1 MFASH
6 YLKKQKDGAHF
17 SRAEQLPQA
26 GMLVVIPCMDE
37 PGLNETLES
46 LGNCCQPESK
56 VIVLVVVNHSEK
68 AADEVRE
75 QNRQTLQLIENMKH
89 RLPAWLRLESVLAA
103 DLPEKHAGAGLARK
117 LGMDWAL
124 AHFNHHQARG
134 GIIVSLDADTLVD
147 PSYFTAIENFYR
159 QNPEYA
165 GAVHYFEHPLD
176 EGKAG
181 EAMALYELYLRY
193 HQHAVEYSG
202 FPHAMYTLGSC
213 FSVRAAAYVAQGGMN
228 RRKAGEDFYFLQ
240 KLAAFG
246 PVGFINTTTV
256 RPSARCSDRV
266 PFGTGPALS
275 SYLSGNKELAMVY
288 PLEAYAVLSRFF
300 QQAENFYT
308 DRQAI
313 GQGLCFDK
321 AFSIFAREMDLL
333 SKIENLLTNCA
344 SAKVFKKRFFHLFNA
359 FFIVKWLNF
368 ALQHGYS
375 KKSLPDEAA
384 RLLQMNETPGP
395 GVIPDVKSLLNEFR
409 VLDKTR

>member
-6 YLKKQKDGAHF
+6 YLKKQKDAVHF

-26 GMLVVIPCMDE
+26 GMLVIIPCMNE
-37 PGLNETLES
+37 PLFHETLMS
-46 LGNCCQPESK
+46 LSNCWPPESK
-56 VIVLVVVNHSEK
+56 VIVLVVVNHGEK
-68 AADEVRE
+68 AAAEVRE
-75 QNRQTLQLIENMKH
+75 QNRQTLQLIETMKH
-89 RLPAWLRLESVLAA
+89 RLPAWLQVESVYAA

-124 AHFNHHQARG
+124 AHFNRHQARG
-134 GIIVSLDADTLVD
+134 GILISLDADTLVE

-159 QNPEYA
+159 QNTECA

-193 HQHAVEYSG
+193 HQHAVEYTG

-246 PVGFINTTTV
+246 PVGFINSTTV

-275 SYLSGNKELAMVY
+275 SYLSGNKELALVY

-300 QQAENFYT
+300 QQAEYFYT

-313 GQGLCFDK
+313 GQGLCFDTT
-321 AFSIFAREMDLL
+321 FSFFAQEMDLVN
-333 SKIENLLTNCA
+333 KIENLLMNCA
-344 SAKVFKKRFFHLFNA
+344 SAAAFKKRFFHLFNA

-368 ALQHGYS
+368 ALQHGFS
-375 KKSLPDEAA
+375 KKSLPGEAA
-384 RLLQMNETPGP
+384 RLLQMNEIPGP
-395 GVIPDVKSLLNEFR
+395 GVILDVKSLLNEFR
-409 VLDKTR
+409 ILDKTR